1 MEFIKWKEDLSVGV
15 GIIDDQHKELFQH
28 INNFYNSIVNKTN
41 KEGVMQVISN
51 LENYTRVHF
60 SFEKQAMR
68 NAGYADIAA
77 HIKEHEAF
85 VAKVADFKERFYSGR
100 LLLSLEVT
108 TFIKDWITNH
118 IKVSDQKYRGIV
130 V

>member
-15 GIIDDQHKELFQH
+15 GIIDDQHKELFRH

-51 LENYTRVHF
+51 LENYTRIHF
-60 SFEKQAMR
+60 SFEELAMR
-68 NAGYADIAA
+68 NGGYADIAA

-85 VAKVADFKERFYSGR
+85 VEKVADFKERFYSGR

-118 IKVSDQKYRGIV
+118 IRISDQKYRGIV